1 MTARE
6 MTKEEQAAHIEEL
19 RKEAEAL
26 GIDYKGN
33 WGIPKLTKEIEAA
46 KDVEVEEEEVEET
59 IKLNPENE
67 EVAEEEVPAEEVPKD
82 DSGETWLYKGNAIRT
97 AEVRELL
104 LAKVNEV
111 TADREIEN
119 MKTGKPYTSAIIGV
133 ITFIKSK

>member
-46 KDVEVEEEEVEET
+46 K
-59 IKLNPENE
+59 
-67 EVAEEEVPAEEVPKD
+67 
-82 DSGETWLYKGNAIRT
+82 YR
-97 AEVRELL
+97 R
-104 LAKVNEV
+104 
-111 TADREIEN
+111 
-119 MKTGKPYTSAIIGV
+119 
-133 ITFIKSK
+133 